1 MKKGHNYNILD
12 LGSSK
17 LRFSIFD
24 DKLIQQY
31 SEIKP
36 LFNQNLYLKGN
47 EQIVYLIKNAE
58 KKISSHV
65 QDIVLMFD
73 TYHLISVD
81 LSLSKNLDESS
92 ELKKV
97 YNSLLLELNQII
109 NSNYSKYKII
119 HTILSK
125 CIIDDIVY
133 DNFPEKINK
142 VNNIKIE
149 FKLICFPQ
157 KEINFIKENF
167 NKNNLNITHYYCSS
181 YLKTLFYLEK
191 MNHNNISF
199 LEIGLKKSI
208 ILNYEN
214 NKLKSIYTVPIGGY
228 HISNDISKIF
238 KIDFSEAEKIKKL
251 FNKSDTEFSYDTKQN
266 NNNSILN
273 KILSKNIQIDLLK
286 KVILYR
292 VQEIIDL
299 IFEKS
304 NSTNKDYNDNKLFL
318 IGEGSLLFNNNTF
331 HLNDKFEFKSINFC
345 SLSDVEICEAG
356 LKYLH
361 NDQLPSISNK
371 KQGIF
376 EKFFNLLG
384 K

>member
-12 LGSSK
+12 LGLSK

-24 DKLIQQY
+24 DKLTQQY
-31 SEIKP
+31 SEIKS
-36 LFNQNLYLKGN
+36 LFNQNLYLNSN
-47 EQIVYLIKNAE
+47 EQIIYLIKNAE
-58 KKISSHV
+58 EKISSHI

-73 TYHLISVD
+73 TNNLISID
-81 LSLSKNLDESS
+81 LSLSKNLDQSS

-119 HTILSK
+119 NTILSK

-133 DNFPEKINK
+133 DDLPEKINK

-157 KEINFIKENF
+157 KEVNIIKENF

-181 YLKTLFYLEK
+181 YLKTLFYLNK
-191 MNHNNISF
+191 LNYNKISF
-199 LEIGLKKSI
+199 LEIGLKKSFL
-208 ILNYEN
+208 LNYDN
-214 NKLKSIYTVPIGGY
+214 RKLKSIHTVPIGGY

-238 KIDFSEAEKIKKL
+238 KIDFSEAEEIKKL
-251 FNKSDTEFSYDTKQN
+251 FNKSDTEFSYDIKQN
-266 NNNSILN
+266 NNDAILN
-273 KILSKNIQIDLLK
+273 KILSKNIQVDLLK

-292 VQEIIDL
+292 VQEIMDMT
-299 IFEKS
+299 FEKS
-304 NSTNKDYNDNKLFL
+304 SSVNKDYNEYKLFL

-345 SLSDVEICEAG
+345 SLSDFEICEAG
-356 LKYLH
+356 LNYLL
-361 NDQLPSISNK
+361 DDKLPVISTK

-376 EKFFNLLG
+376 EKFFNLFG

>member
-24 DKLIQQY
+24 DKSIQQY

-36 LFNQNLYLKGN
+36 LFNQNLYLNSN

-125 CIIDDIVY
+125 CTIDDVVY
-133 DNFPEKINK
+133 ANFPEKINK

-167 NKNNLNITHYYCSS
+167 NKNNLNITHY
-181 YLKTLFYLEK
+181 
-191 MNHNNISF
+191 
-199 LEIGLKKSI
+199 
-208 ILNYEN
+208 
-214 NKLKSIYTVPIGGY
+214 
-228 HISNDISKIF
+228 
-238 KIDFSEAEKIKKL
+238 
-251 FNKSDTEFSYDTKQN
+251 
-266 NNNSILN
+266 
-273 KILSKNIQIDLLK
+273 
-286 KVILYR
+286 
-292 VQEIIDL
+292 
-299 IFEKS
+299 
-304 NSTNKDYNDNKLFL
+304 
-318 IGEGSLLFNNNTF
+318 
-331 HLNDKFEFKSINFC
+331 
-345 SLSDVEICEAG
+345 
-356 LKYLH
+356 
-361 NDQLPSISNK
+361 
-371 KQGIF
+371 
-376 EKFFNLLG
+376 
-384 K
+384 

>member
-12 LGSSK
+12 LGLSK

-24 DKLIQQY
+24 DKLTQQY
-31 SEIKP
+31 SEIKS
-36 LFNQNLYLKGN
+36 LFNQNLYLNSN
-47 EQIVYLIKNAE
+47 EQIIYLIKNAE
-58 KKISSHV
+58 EKISSHI

-73 TYHLISVD
+73 TNHLISID
-81 LSLSKNLDESS
+81 LSLCKNLDQSS

-125 CIIDDIVY
+125 CTIDDIVY

-157 KEINFIKENF
+157 KIINIIKENF

-181 YLKTLFYLEK
+181 YLKSLFYLNK
-191 MNHNNISF
+191 LNYNKISF
-199 LEIGLKKSI
+199 LEIGLKKSML
-208 ILNYEN
+208 LNYEN
-214 NKLKSIYTVPIGGY
+214 RKLKSIHTVPIGGY

-238 KIDFSEAEKIKKL
+238 KIDFSEAEEIKKL
-251 FNKSDTEFSYDTKQN
+251 FNKSDTEFSYDIKQN
-266 NNNSILN
+266 NNDAILN
-273 KILSKNIQIDLLK
+273 KILSKNIQVDLLK

-292 VQEIIDL
+292 VQEILDIT
-299 IFEKS
+299 FEK
-304 NSTNKDYNDNKLFL
+304 NSSINKDYKDYKLFL
-318 IGEGSLLFNNNTF
+318 IGEGSLLINNNTF
-331 HLNDKFEFKSINFC
+331 NLNDKFEFQSINFC
-345 SLSDVEICEAG
+345 SLSDVDICEAG
-356 LKYLH
+356 LKYLI
-361 NDQLPSISNK
+361 NDHLPVISNK

-376 EKFFNLLG
+376 EKFFNLFG

>member
-12 LGSSK
+12 LGLSK

-24 DKLIQQY
+24 DKLTQQY
-31 SEIKP
+31 SEIKS
-36 LFNQNLYLKGN
+36 LSNQNLYLNSN
-47 EQIVYLIKNAE
+47 EQIIYLIKNAE
-58 KKISSHV
+58 EKISSHI

-73 TYHLISVD
+73 TNNLISID
-81 LSLSKNLDESS
+81 LSLSKNLDQSS

-119 HTILSK
+119 NTILSK

-133 DNFPEKINK
+133 DDLPEKINK

-157 KEINFIKENF
+157 KEINIIKENF

-181 YLKTLFYLEK
+181 YLKTLFYLNK
-191 MNHNNISF
+191 LNYNKISF
-199 LEIGLKKSI
+199 LEIGLKKSFL
-208 ILNYEN
+208 LNYDN
-214 NKLKSIYTVPIGGY
+214 RKLKSIHTVPIGGY

-238 KIDFSEAEKIKKL
+238 KIDFSEAEEIKKL
-251 FNKSDTEFSYDTKQN
+251 FNKSDTEFSYDIKQN
-266 NNNSILN
+266 NNDVILN
-273 KILSKNIQIDLLK
+273 KILSKNIQVDLLK

-292 VQEIIDL
+292 VQEIMDIT
-299 IFEKS
+299 FEKS
-304 NSTNKDYNDNKLFL
+304 SSINKDYNDYKLFL
-318 IGEGSLLFNNNTF
+318 IGDGSLLFDNNTF

-345 SLSDVEICEAG
+345 SLSDFEICEAG
-356 LKYLH
+356 LKYLLD
-361 NDQLPSISNK
+361 DQLPVISNK

-376 EKFFNLLG
+376 EKFFNLFG

>member
-24 DKLIQQY
+24 DKSIQQY

-36 LFNQNLYLKGN
+36 LFNQNLYLNSN

-125 CIIDDIVY
+125 CTIDDVVY
-133 DNFPEKINK
+133 ANFPEKINK
-142 VNNIKIE
+142 VKNIKIE

-199 LEIGLKKSI
+199 LEIGLKKSLL
-208 ILNYEN
+208 LNYEN

-251 FNKSDTEFSYDTKQN
+251 FNKSDTEFSYDSKQS

-292 VQEIIDL
+292 VQEIIDM

-304 NSTNKDYNDNKLFL
+304 NSTNKDYNGNKLFL

-361 NDQLPSISNK
+361 NHQLPVISNK
-371 KQGIF
+371 KSGIF

>member
-12 LGSSK
+12 LGLSK
-17 LRFSIFD
+17 MRFSIFD
-24 DKLIQQY
+24 DKLTQQY
-31 SEIKP
+31 SEIKS
-36 LFNQNLYLKGN
+36 LFNQNLYLN
-47 EQIVYLIKNAE
+47 SYEQIIYLIKNAE
-58 KKISSHV
+58 EKISSHI

-73 TYHLISVD
+73 ANHLISID
-81 LSLSKNLDESS
+81 LSLSKNLDQSS

-157 KEINFIKENF
+157 KEINIIKENF

-181 YLKTLFYLEK
+181 YLKTLFYLNK
-191 MNHNNISF
+191 LNYNKISF
-199 LEIGLKKSI
+199 LEIGLKKSFL
-208 ILNYEN
+208 LNYDN
-214 NKLKSIYTVPIGGY
+214 RKLKSIHTVPIGGY

-238 KIDFSEAEKIKKL
+238 KIDFSEAEEIKKL
-251 FNKSDTEFSYDTKQN
+251 FNKSDTEFSYDIKQN
-266 NNNSILN
+266 NNDIILN
-273 KILSKNIQIDLLK
+273 KILSKNIQVDLLK

-292 VQEIIDL
+292 VQEIMDIT
-299 IFEKS
+299 FEKS
-304 NSTNKDYNDNKLFL
+304 SSVNKDYNDYKLFL
-318 IGEGSLLFNNNTF
+318 IGDGSLLFDNNTF
-331 HLNDKFEFKSINFC
+331 HLNDKFEFKSINLC
-345 SLSDVEICEAG
+345 SLSDFEICEAG
-356 LKYLH
+356 LKYLLD
-361 NDQLPSISNK
+361 DQLPVFSNK

-376 EKFFNLLG
+376 EKFFNLFG

>member
-24 DKLIQQY
+24 DKSIQQY

-36 LFNQNLYLKGN
+36 LFNQNLYLNSN

-125 CIIDDIVY
+125 CTIDDVVY
-133 DNFPEKINK
+133 ANFPEKINK
-142 VNNIKIE
+142 VKNIKIE

-199 LEIGLKKSI
+199 LEIGLKKSLL
-208 ILNYEN
+208 LNYEN

-251 FNKSDTEFSYDTKQN
+251 FNKSDTEFSYDSKQS

-292 VQEIIDL
+292 VQEIIDM

-345 SLSDVEICEAG
+345 SLSDVEICKAG

-361 NDQLPSISNK
+361 NHQLPVISNK
-371 KQGIF
+371 KSGIF

>member
-1 MKKGHNYNILD
+1 MKKGYNYNILD

-24 DKLIQQY
+24 DKLTQQY
-31 SEIKP
+31 SEIKS
-36 LFNQNLYLKGN
+36 LFNQNFYLNSN
-47 EQIVYLIKNAE
+47 EQIIYLIKNAE
-58 KKISSHV
+58 KKISSHI

-73 TYHLISVD
+73 TNQLISID
-81 LSLSKNLDESS
+81 LSFSKNLDQSS

-125 CIIDDIVY
+125 CIVDDIVY

-157 KEINFIKENF
+157 KIINIIKENF
-167 NKNNLNITHYYCSS
+167 NKNNLNITRYYCSS
-181 YLKTLFYLEK
+181 YLKSLFYLNK
-191 MNHNNISF
+191 INYNKISF

-208 ILNYEN
+208 LLNYEHR
-214 NKLKSIYTVPIGGY
+214 KLKSIHTVPIGGY
-228 HISNDISKIF
+228 HISNDISKIL
-238 KIDFSEAEKIKKL
+238 KINFSEAEEIKKF
-251 FNKSDTEFSYDTKQN
+251 FNKSDTEFSYDVKQN
-266 NNNSILN
+266 NNDAILN
-273 KILSKNIQIDLLK
+273 KILSKNIQVDLLK

-292 VQEIIDL
+292 VQEIIDMT
-299 IFEKS
+299 FEKS
-304 NSTNKDYNDNKLFL
+304 SSINKDYNDYKLFL
-318 IGEGSLLFNNNTF
+318 IGEGSLLFDNNTF
-331 HLNDKFEFKSINFC
+331 HLNDKFEFQSINFC
-345 SLSDVEICEAG
+345 SLSDVDICEAG
-356 LKYLH
+356 LKYLI
-361 NDQLPSISNK
+361 NDHLPVISNK

-376 EKFFNLLG
+376 EKFFNLFG

>member
-12 LGSSK
+12 LGLSK
-17 LRFSIFD
+17 MRFSIFD
-24 DKLIQQY
+24 DKLTQQY
-31 SEIKP
+31 SEIKS
-36 LFNQNLYLKGN
+36 LFNQNLYLNSN
-47 EQIVYLIKNAE
+47 EQIIYLIKNAE
-58 KKISSHV
+58 EKISSHI

-73 TYHLISVD
+73 ANHLISID
-81 LSLSKNLDESS
+81 LSLSKNLDQSS
-92 ELKKV
+92 KLKKV

-199 LEIGLKKSI
+199 LEIGLKKSLL
-208 ILNYEN
+208 LNYEN

-238 KIDFSEAEKIKKL
+238 KIDFSEAEEIKKL
-251 FNKSDTEFSYDTKQN
+251 FNKSDTEFSYDIKQN
-266 NNNSILN
+266 NNDVILN
-273 KILSKNIQIDLLK
+273 KILSKNIQVDLLK

-292 VQEIIDL
+292 VQEIMDMT
-299 IFEKS
+299 FEKS
-304 NSTNKDYNDNKLFL
+304 SSVNKDYNDYKLFL
-318 IGEGSLLFNNNTF
+318 IGEGSLLFDNNTF
-331 HLNDKFEFKSINFC
+331 HLNDKFEFKSINLC
-345 SLSDVEICEAG
+345 SLSDFEICEAG
-356 LKYLH
+356 LKYLLD
-361 NDQLPSISNK
+361 DQLPVFSNK

-376 EKFFNLLG
+376 EKFFNLFG

>member
-36 LFNQNLYLKGN
+36 LLNQNLYLNRN

-73 TYHLISVD
+73 TYHLISID

-97 YNSLLLELNQII
+97 YNSLILELNQII

-125 CIIDDIVY
+125 CTIDDIVY

-191 MNHNNISF
+191 MNQNNISF
-199 LEIGLKKSI
+199 LEIGLKKSLL
-208 ILNYEN
+208 LNYEN

-251 FNKSDTEFSYDTKQN
+251 FNKSDTEFSYDSKQN

-292 VQEIIDL
+292 VQEIIDM

-361 NDQLPSISNK
+361 NDQLPVISNK

>member
-24 DKLIQQY
+24 DKSIQQY

-36 LFNQNLYLKGN
+36 LFNQNLYLNSN

-125 CIIDDIVY
+125 CTIDDVVY
-133 DNFPEKINK
+133 ANFPEKINK

-191 MNHNNISF
+191 MNHDNISF
-199 LEIGLKKSI
+199 LEIGLKKSLL
-208 ILNYEN
+208 LNYEN
-214 NKLKSIYTVPIGGY
+214 NKLKSIYTAPIGGY

-238 KIDFSEAEKIKKL
+238 NHL
-251 FNKSDTEFSYDTKQN
+251 MSY
-266 NNNSILN
+266 
-273 KILSKNIQIDLLK
+273 
-286 KVILYR
+286 
-292 VQEIIDL
+292 
-299 IFEKS
+299 
-304 NSTNKDYNDNKLFL
+304 
-318 IGEGSLLFNNNTF
+318 
-331 HLNDKFEFKSINFC
+331 
-345 SLSDVEICEAG
+345 
-356 LKYLH
+356 
-361 NDQLPSISNK
+361 
-371 KQGIF
+371 
-376 EKFFNLLG
+376 
-384 K
+384 

>member
-24 DKLIQQY
+24 DKSIQQY

-36 LFNQNLYLKGN
+36 LFNQNLYLNSN

-125 CIIDDIVY
+125 CTIDDVVY
-133 DNFPEKINK
+133 ANFPEKINK
-142 VNNIKIE
+142 VKNIKIE

-199 LEIGLKKSI
+199 LEIGLKKSLL
-208 ILNYEN
+208 LNYEN

-251 FNKSDTEFSYDTKQN
+251 FNKSDTEFSYDSKQS

-292 VQEIIDL
+292 VQEIIDM
-299 IFEKS
+299 IFDKS
-304 NSTNKDYNDNKLFL
+304 NYTNKDYNDNKLFL

-345 SLSDVEICEAG
+345 SLSDVEICKAG
-356 LKYLH
+356 LKYLQNH
-361 NDQLPSISNK
+361 QLPVISK
-371 KQGIF
+371 KKRGIF

>member
-24 DKLIQQY
+24 DKSIQQY

-36 LFNQNLYLKGN
+36 LFNQNLYLNSN

-97 YNSLLLELNQII
+97 YNSLLLELYQII

-125 CIIDDIVY
+125 CTIDDVVY
-133 DNFPEKINK
+133 ANFPEKINK
-142 VNNIKIE
+142 VKNIKIE

-199 LEIGLKKSI
+199 LEIGLKKSLL
-208 ILNYEN
+208 LNYEN

-251 FNKSDTEFSYDTKQN
+251 FNKSDTEFSYDSKQS

-292 VQEIIDL
+292 VQEIIDM

-345 SLSDVEICEAG
+345 SLSDVEICKAG

-361 NDQLPSISNK
+361 NHQLPVISNK
-371 KQGIF
+371 KSGIF

>member
-1 MKKGHNYNILD
+1 MKKEYNYNILD

-24 DKLIQQY
+24 NKLNQQY
-31 SEIKP
+31 SEIKS
-36 LFNQNLYLKGN
+36 LFYQNFCLNSN

-58 KKISSHV
+58 KKISSHI

-73 TYHLISVD
+73 TNHLISID
-81 LSLSKNLDESS
+81 ISLSKNLDESS
-92 ELKKV
+92 HLKKV

-109 NSNYSKYKII
+109 NSNYNKYKII

-133 DNFPEKINK
+133 DNLPEKINK

-149 FKLICFPQ
+149 FKLICFPL
-157 KEINFIKENF
+157 KEINIIKENF

-181 YLKTLFYLEK
+181 YLKTLFYLK
-191 MNHNNISF
+191 KINYNKISF
-199 LEIGLKKSI
+199 LEIGLKKSLL
-208 ILNYEN
+208 LNYEY
-214 NKLKSIYTVPIGGY
+214 NKLKSIHPVPIGGY

-238 KIDFSEAEKIKKL
+238 KIEFSEAEKIKKL
-251 FNKSDTEFSYDTKQN
+251 FNKSDTEFSYDKKKI

-273 KILSKNIQIDLLK
+273 KILSKNIQVDLLK

-292 VQEIIDL
+292 VQEIMDMT
-299 IFEKS
+299 FEKS
-304 NSTNKDYNDNKLFL
+304 SSINKDYNDYKLFL
-318 IGEGSLLFNNNTF
+318 IGEGSLLFDNNTF
-331 HLNDKFEFKSINFC
+331 YLNDKFEFKSINFC

-356 LKYLH
+356 LKYLL
-361 NDQLPSISNK
+361 NDQLPINSNK
-371 KQGIF
+371 KPGIF

>member
-24 DKLIQQY
+24 DKSIQQY

-36 LFNQNLYLKGN
+36 LFNQNLYLNSN

-97 YNSLLLELNQII
+97 YNSLLLELYQII

-125 CIIDDIVY
+125 CTIDDVVY
-133 DNFPEKINK
+133 ANFPEKINK
-142 VNNIKIE
+142 VKNIKIE

-199 LEIGLKKSI
+199 LEIGLKKSLL
-208 ILNYEN
+208 LNYEN

-251 FNKSDTEFSYDTKQN
+251 FNKSDTEFSYDSKQS

-292 VQEIIDL
+292 VQEIIDM

-304 NSTNKDYNDNKLFL
+304 NSTNKDYNGNKLFL

-345 SLSDVEICEAG
+345 SLSDVEICKAG

-361 NDQLPSISNK
+361 NHQLPVISNK
-371 KQGIF
+371 KSGIF

>member
-1 MKKGHNYNILD
+1 MKKGYNYNILD

-24 DKLIQQY
+24 DKSIQQY

-36 LFNQNLYLKGN
+36 LFNQNLYLNSN

-97 YNSLLLELNQII
+97 YNSLLLELYQII

-125 CIIDDIVY
+125 CTIDDVVY
-133 DNFPEKINK
+133 ANFPEKINK
-142 VNNIKIE
+142 VKNIKIE

-199 LEIGLKKSI
+199 LEIGLKKSLL
-208 ILNYEN
+208 LNYEN

-251 FNKSDTEFSYDTKQN
+251 FNKSDTEFSYDSKQS

-292 VQEIIDL
+292 VQEIIDM

-345 SLSDVEICEAG
+345 SLSDVEICKAG

-361 NDQLPSISNK
+361 NHQLPVISNK
-371 KQGIF
+371 KSGIF

>member
-24 DKLIQQY
+24 DKSIQQY

-36 LFNQNLYLKGN
+36 LFNQNLYLNSN

-97 YNSLLLELNQII
+97 YNSLLLELYQII

-125 CIIDDIVY
+125 CTIDDVVY
-133 DNFPEKINK
+133 ANFPEKINK
-142 VNNIKIE
+142 VKNIKIE

-199 LEIGLKKSI
+199 LEIGLKKSLL
-208 ILNYEN
+208 LNYEN
-214 NKLKSIYTVPIGGY
+214 NKLKSIYTAPIGGY

-251 FNKSDTEFSYDTKQN
+251 FNKSDTEFSYDSKQS

-292 VQEIIDL
+292 VQEIIDM

-304 NSTNKDYNDNKLFL
+304 NSTNKDYNGNKLFL

-345 SLSDVEICEAG
+345 SLSDVEICKAG

-361 NDQLPSISNK
+361 NHQLPVISNK
-371 KQGIF
+371 KSGIF